1 MRTVL
6 TRQLSITYFS
16 NKIFFLLANL
26 REDTNKKSSLKNAT
40 RYLWKH
46 LTTQKKNKKIPLQV
60 KNETSDNVKTCTL
73 AQLMI
78 YGSPGTSKEERMGLI
93 LVLVFF
99 FFSRKIFASFYLGFT
114 LFLGPLGSCPGRDTS
129 QLTFIFWGKWSA
141 TFRAVK
147 GGVKSEVVRYGL
159 TLAPASLTL
168 YMLMQCEVARL
179 NSLSNFFDVSKST
192 DGIHFH
198 TVQKT

>member
-1 MRTVL
+1 M
-6 TRQLSITYFS
+6 QEEI
-16 NKIFFLLANL
+16 
-26 REDTNKKSSLKNAT
+26 NKKSSLKNVT
-40 RYLWKH
+40 RLLWKRLNTH
-46 LTTQKKNKKIPLQV
+46 KKNKKIPLQV
-60 KNETSDNVKTCTL
+60 KNETSDNIRTFTL

-78 YGSPGTSKEERMGLI
+78 YGSLGTSKEERMGLI
-93 LVLVFF
+93 L
-99 FFSRKIFASFYLGFT
+99 FSWFCFLTERFFASFYLGFT

-141 TFRAVK
+141 TFRAVI
-147 GGVKSEVVRYGL
+147 GGVKSEVAWYGL

-168 YMLMQCEVARL
+168 YMLMQREVARL

>member
-1 MRTVL
+1 M
-6 TRQLSITYFS
+6 Q
-16 NKIFFLLANL
+16 
-26 REDTNKKSSLKNAT
+26 EETNKKSSLKNVT
-40 RYLWKH
+40 RWLWKH
-46 LTTQKKNKKIPLQV
+46 LNTHKKNKKIPLQV
-60 KNETSDNVKTCTL
+60 KNETSDNIRAFTL

-78 YGSPGTSKEERMGLI
+78 ARKRGWVWFCFLGFFLTER
-93 LVLVFF
+93 F
-99 FFSRKIFASFYLGFT
+99 FASFYLGFT

-141 TFRAVK
+141 TFRAVI
-147 GGVKSEVVRYGL
+147 GGVKSEVAWYGL

-168 YMLMQCEVARL
+168 YMLMQREVARL